1 MIKMSKEVVVNT
13 MNRRISQNIYMTIDT
28 KVTDLNNNIFLIGG
42 SGAGKSY
49 RFAKPNLLQ
58 MVGSYIVTDPKG
70 EMLRDTAGVM
80 KKYGYKVKAINLLN
94 GKEMRKSIHY
104 NPFRYLKE
112 DTDVITLIKQ
122 MMDNTTPKGASASD
136 PFWEKAE
143 TMLWLALFFYTWK
156 EGVVMPDG
164 TVDRNFPAVMELL
177 KKAEFK
183 TDSRG
188 NKLDS
193 ELDKLMR
200 VLERENPNHPAVIN
214 YNKSMRGAAD
224 TVRTIIISANARLAV
239 LENEI
244 LLDVLNED
252 EIHIESFGR
261 EKTILYCVIPDNDK
275 SFNFIVGMLYSQIF
289 KELYYQAD
297 FVYDGSLPV
306 HVTCM
311 FDEFANV
318 ALPDDFTSLLTTM
331 RSRNISSVI
340 IVQNM
345 TQIKKLFK
353 DDWETISGNCDTL
366 IYLGGN
372 EQSTHKYISESL
384 GKMTIDKKSSSESKG
399 KSGSVSNSMDVL
411 GRELLMADEVRKLS
425 RRKCVVFIRGFDPV
439 IDDKINT
446 SRHPLWKELCQEKKK
461 YRYDARLDRVKPNRM
476 LINAATIQHI
486 VALDDIMQK
495 DYDYEKMVA
504 ERTKGEMPEEFKRKV
519 LQIDIADL
527 MALDL
532 DHMDYEDM
540 LHLED
545 NLEEIKKNRIV
556 TEEREKQLKEKIEQE
571 EKKKIHINE
580 LNQDETIAMLALK
593 QRGFS
598 EKQIKIILNL
608 VKTNKK
614 WELLL
619 DFFEPEFT
627 EEELLAYVKKLS
639 E

>member
-486 VALDDIMQK
+486 VALDDFMQK
-495 DYDYEKMVA
+495 D
-504 ERTKGEMPEEFKRKV
+504 
-519 LQIDIADL
+519 
-527 MALDL
+527 
-532 DHMDYEDM
+532 
-540 LHLED
+540 
-545 NLEEIKKNRIV
+545 
-556 TEEREKQLKEKIEQE
+556 
-571 EKKKIHINE
+571 
-580 LNQDETIAMLALK
+580 
-593 QRGFS
+593 
-598 EKQIKIILNL
+598 
-608 VKTNKK
+608 
-614 WELLL
+614 
-619 DFFEPEFT
+619 
-627 EEELLAYVKKLS
+627 
-639 E
+639 

>member
-1 MIKMSKEVVVNT
+1 MSREQIVNT
-13 MNRRISQNIYMTIDT
+13 MNRRISQNIWMTIDT

-164 TVDRNFPAVMELL
+164 TVDRNFQAVMELL

-239 LENEI
+239 LGNDI
-244 LLDVLNED
+244 LLDVLHED
-252 EIHIESFGR
+252 EIDIESFGR

-275 SFNFIVGMLYSQIF
+275 SFNFIIGMLYSQIF
-289 KELYYQAD
+289 KVLYYQAD
-297 FVYDGSLPV
+297 FIYGGSLPV
-306 HVTCM
+306 HVTCL

-331 RSRNISSVI
+331 RSRNISSII

-399 KSGSVSNSMDVL
+399 KNGSVSNSMDVL
-411 GRELLMADEVRKLS
+411 GRELLMSEEVRKLQ

-439 IDDKINT
+439 IDNKIDT
-446 SRHPLWKELCQEKKK
+446 AKHPLWKELCREKKK
-461 YRYDARLDRVKPNRM
+461 YRYDARLDRVKPDQM
-476 LINAATIQHI
+476 LINAMDIQHL
-486 VALDDIMQK
+486 VTLDDINEK
-495 DYDYEKMVA
+495 DYKYEKMVA
-504 ERTKGEMPEEFKRKV
+504 EKTRSEMPGEFRRSII
-519 LQIDIADL
+519 QIDVADL
-527 MALDL
+527 MALDP
-532 DHMDYEDM
+532 DKMDYEDM
-540 LHLED
+540 LHLEND
-545 NLEEIKKNRIV
+545 LEEIKRNRLAAEKR
-556 TEEREKQLKEKIEQE
+556 EEQLKEKIELE
-571 EKKKIHINE
+571 EKEKIRIDE
-580 LNQDETIAMLALK
+580 LNRDETMAVLALK
-593 QRGFS
+593 QRGFT
-598 EKQIKIILNL
+598 EKQIKIILVL
-608 VKTNKK
+608 VNSNKN
-614 WELLL
+614 WDMLL

-627 EEELLAYVKKLS
+627 EEELEAYVKKLS
-639 E
+639 M

>member
-1 MIKMSKEVVVNT
+1 MKMSKEVVVNT

-70 EMLRDTAGVM
+70 EMLRDTAGIM
-80 KKYGYKVKAINLLN
+80 KKYGYKIKAINLLN

-112 DTDVITLIKQ
+112 DTDVITLINQ
-122 MMDNTTPKGASASD
+122 MIDNTTPKGASADSN
-136 PFWEKAE
+136 PFWTQAE

-164 TVDRNFPAVMELL
+164 RVERNFQAVMELL
-177 KKAEFK
+177 KKADFK

-200 VLERENPNHPAVIN
+200 VLEREHPNHPAVIN

-224 TVRTIIISANARLAV
+224 TVRSIIISANARLAV
-239 LENEI
+239 LENKI
-244 LLDVLNED
+244 LLDVLSED

-275 SFNFIVGMLYSQIF
+275 SFNFIIGMLYSQIF

-297 FVYDGSLPV
+297 FVYGGSLPV
-306 HVTCM
+306 HVTCL

-331 RSRNISSVI
+331 RSRNISSII

-476 LINAATIQHI
+476 LINAATIQHM

-571 EKKKIHINE
+571 EKEKIHINE

-627 EEELLAYVKKLS
+627 EEELMAYVKKLS

>member
-1 MIKMSKEVVVNT
+1 MSREQIVNT
-13 MNRRISQNIYMTIDT
+13 MNRRISQNIWMTIDT

-188 NKLDS
+188 HKLDS

-239 LENEI
+239 LGNDI
-244 LLDVLNED
+244 LLDVLHED
-252 EIHIESFGR
+252 EIDIENFGR

-275 SFNFIVGMLYSQIF
+275 SFNFIIGMLYSQIF
-289 KELYYQAD
+289 KVLYYQAD
-297 FVYDGSLPV
+297 FIYGGSLPV
-306 HVTCM
+306 HVTCL
-311 FDEFANV
+311 FD
-318 ALPDDFTSLLTTM
+318 
-331 RSRNISSVI
+331 
-340 IVQNM
+340 
-345 TQIKKLFK
+345 K
-353 DDWETISGNCDTL
+353 DCGNQWTD
-366 IYLGGN
+366 
-372 EQSTHKYISESL
+372 
-384 GKMTIDKKSSSESKG
+384 
-399 KSGSVSNSMDVL
+399 
-411 GRELLMADEVRKLS
+411 
-425 RRKCVVFIRGFDPV
+425 
-439 IDDKINT
+439 
-446 SRHPLWKELCQEKKK
+446 
-461 YRYDARLDRVKPNRM
+461 
-476 LINAATIQHI
+476 
-486 VALDDIMQK
+486 
-495 DYDYEKMVA
+495 
-504 ERTKGEMPEEFKRKV
+504 
-519 LQIDIADL
+519 
-527 MALDL
+527 
-532 DHMDYEDM
+532 
-540 LHLED
+540 
-545 NLEEIKKNRIV
+545 
-556 TEEREKQLKEKIEQE
+556 
-571 EKKKIHINE
+571 
-580 LNQDETIAMLALK
+580 
-593 QRGFS
+593 
-598 EKQIKIILNL
+598 
-608 VKTNKK
+608 
-614 WELLL
+614 
-619 DFFEPEFT
+619 
-627 EEELLAYVKKLS
+627 
-639 E
+639 

>member
-1 MIKMSKEVVVNT
+1 MNMSKEVIVNT
-13 MNRRISQNIYMTIDT
+13 MNRRISQNIWMTIDT

-70 EMLRDTAGVM
+70 EMLRDTAGIM

-112 DTDVITLIKQ
+112 DTDVITLINQ
-122 MMDNTTPKGASASD
+122 MIDNTTPKDASASSD
-136 PFWEKAE
+136 PFWQKAE

-164 TVDRNFPAVMELL
+164 RVARNFPAVMELL
-177 KKAEFK
+177 KKADFK

-193 ELDKLMR
+193 ELDKLMK

-224 TVRTIIISANARLAV
+224 TVRSIIISANARLAV
-239 LENEI
+239 LANEI
-244 LLDVLNED
+244 LLDVLSED

-275 SFNFIVGMLYSQIF
+275 SFNFIIGMLYSQIF

-318 ALPDDFTSLLTTM
+318 ALPDSFTSLLTTM
-331 RSRNISSVI
+331 RSRNISSII

-446 SRHPLWKELCQEKKK
+446 SKHPLWKELCKEKKK
-461 YRYDARLDRVKPNRM
+461 YRYDARLERVKPNRM
-476 LINAATIQHI
+476 MINAATIQHM

-519 LQIDIADL
+519 IQIDIADL
-527 MALDL
+527 MALDP
-532 DHMDYEDM
+532 DQMDYEDM
-540 LHLED
+540 LHLE
-545 NLEEIKKNRIV
+545 NHLEEIKQNRLV
-556 TEEREKQLKEKIEQE
+556 SEKREQQLKEKIDLE
-571 EKKKIHINE
+571 EKEKIQITE
-580 LNQDETIAMLALK
+580 LSRDETMAMLALK

-598 EKQIKIILNL
+598 EKQIKIILSL
-608 VKTNKK
+608 VRTNKN
-614 WELLL
+614 WEILL

-627 EEELLAYVKKLS
+627 EEELQAYVKKLS